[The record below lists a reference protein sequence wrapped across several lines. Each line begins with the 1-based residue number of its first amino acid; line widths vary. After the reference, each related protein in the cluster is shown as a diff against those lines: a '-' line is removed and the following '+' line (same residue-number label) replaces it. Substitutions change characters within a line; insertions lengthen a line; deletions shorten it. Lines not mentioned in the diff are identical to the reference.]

1 MIGTYKKLISN
12 RYFTPKSLTEAGTLQ
27 DGGIR
32 ANCPLRPALRES
44 EIIWPSA
51 TRPDLVVS
59 IGTGYAV
66 EEPTTLPENHHRR
79 KHDGFIERAIRT
91 FLSSP
96 AVDARRGWQDALDSV
111 PAAVKKDVFRL
122 DRAISGKLPELDDAR
137 ALDELSQYEYQIP
150 DELARAWLVKSF
162 FFELDEEPI
171 LVKGIYDCQGSV
183 LCCKYDAAEI
193 VQQIIARFSNA
204 RFTLSEGRD
213 LGAVN
218 VADGCSA
225 CGYYRKRIRFQV
237 SSIYE
242 SVHLGVHGMTESCA
256 LGGFPTT
263 LKDLLE
269 AQQADS
275 PFGRADHRCNQ
286 WPPSRRCYCTSTEKK
301 RPIASTE
308 PETASKR
315 RRL

>member
-1 MIGTYKKLISN
+1 MTFN
-12 RYFTPKSLTEAGTLQ
+12 RYFTPKRLTEVGTLQ

-32 ANCPLRPALRES
+32 ANCPLRVALREG

-59 IGTGYAV
+59 IGTGYAA
-66 EEPTTLPENHHRR
+66 EGPATPPEDNRR
-79 KHDGFIERAIRT
+79 RRHDGFIERAIRT

-122 DRAISGKLPELDDAR
+122 DRAIAGKLPELDDAG
-137 ALDELSQYEYQIP
+137 ALDELGEFEYRIP
-150 DELARAWLVKSF
+150 DELVRAWLAKSF
-162 FFELDEEPI
+162 FFELDEEPT
-171 LVKGIYDCQGSV
+171 LTKGAYDCQGSI
-183 LCCKYDAAEI
+183 LCCKYDAAGI
-193 VQQIIARFSNA
+193 VQQVMARFPTA
-204 RFTLSEGRD
+204 RFTLSKGRD
-213 LGAVN
+213 LGAVDA
-218 VADGCSA
+218 VDGCTT
-225 CGYYRKRIRFQV
+225 CGYYRKFVSFQV
-237 SSIYE
+237 SSIHE
-242 SVHLGVHGMTESCA
+242 SVHLSIHGMTGSCA

-263 LKDLLE
+263 LQDLLE

-275 PFGRADHRCNQ
+275 PFGRSDHRCDQ
-286 WPPSRRCYCTSTEKK
+286 WPPSRRCYCMGTRQKRPPTSTG
-301 RPIASTE
+301 